1 MIHFISISSER
12 YAASSHTAG
21 EEVSK
26 ERAMYEPVF
35 VRGVFAALVVFA
47 LVSPGPRLA
56 AANEKDFAAGV
67 LATVNGTVV
76 TAEEID
82 ALIEDQ
88 LRALR
93 ERIEQAWANELDLQ
107 INSRL
112 LDAEA
117 KKLGITATD
126 LLRQEVVSEIEEPTE
141 AEADVFFDKNRD
153 RFGGEL
159 EDSKEAVLAE
169 LRFQRHQKKAGSF
182 AERLRSRA
190 KLAMITEK
198 PTPPATPAERGQVL
212 AVVNDEEITLG
223 DIEDS
228 LKALVF
234 EIEEQIYLRRKAA
247 VDLKVN
253 DLLLQA
259 EAKKRQTSSEAFL
272 EAELGARTKPVT
284 ESDARTFFE
293 ANEERLGLDWSNE
306 DHRVELLR
314 YLHEREARN
323 AGTAFAE
330 ELRAGVSIEM
340 SLEPPASP
348 VYDIATEGEPARG
361 SPTAPVT
368 IVEFVDFECASCAE
382 TEAALEKLM
391 TDYGANLRLV
401 ARDFPLR
408 QKHPNAYRAALA
420 AEAAREQG
428 KYWEYR
434 RLLFQNQKALGVDN
448 LKAYARDLGLDGAR
462 FDAALK
468 QKRFAEPIDK
478 DLQAGLRFGVRS
490 TPTLFVNGRAV
501 REHGYAPLKAAIDEA
516 LASVSR
522 AVADAKPHLAATS
535 EPKE

>member
-1 MIHFISISSER
+1 
-12 YAASSHTAG
+12 
-21 EEVSK
+21 
-26 ERAMYEPVF
+26 MYEPVF
-35 VRGVFAALVVFA
+35 FRGVFAALVVFA
-47 LVSPGPRLA
+47 LVSQGRPLT

-93 ERIEQAWANELDLQ
+93 ERIDQAWANELDLQ

-117 KKLGITATD
+117 NKLGITATD
-126 LLRQEVVSEIEEPTE
+126 LLRQEVVSKIEEPTE
-141 AEADVFFDKNRD
+141 AEADAYFAKNRD

-159 EDSKEAVLAE
+159 EEAREAVMAE
-169 LRFQRHQKKAGSF
+169 LRFQRHRKRAGSF

-190 KLAMITEK
+190 KLAMIIEK
-198 PTPPATPAERGQVL
+198 PTPPATPAQRGQVL